1 MSKRALIS
9 VSDKSGLVEFAEVL
23 VRHGYEIVSTG
34 GTMKALA
41 TQGIPV
47 TSLSDVTGH
56 PEILD
61 GRVKTLHPAIFAG
74 ILARDTDE
82 HLQTVAKMGYK
93 LFDLVCVNLY
103 PFVQA
108 SRKPGISDA
117 DLIEEIDIGGP
128 SLLRAA
134 AKNHARVAVVSD
146 PADYADVIA
155 SLEAHKG
162 QLGVDLK
169 ARLAIRTLYRTAAYD
184 AQIAQ
189 TLAARAEQPVHDLRQ
204 VAFGYEHAYSLRY
217 GENPHQLAAAF
228 IDPLASHSLLAAAKL
243 QGKALSYNNL
253 LDTDAALRILL
264 DTQGPCC
271 VIVKHNTPCGA
282 ALAPT
287 IEAAYDA
294 ALASDPKSAFGG
306 IVALSEPVDEKL
318 AKKLSE
324 IFLEVIVAPE
334 FAPAARE
341 LLQSK
346 KNVRLLELKEWR
358 ELKPPRIEARA
369 ILGGVV
375 VQTPDT
381 AVRFEPKQASTRAP
395 SAGEQ
400 KALLFAWAVCRG
412 VKSNAIVLARA
423 DGDVVATVG
432 ISGGQTSRVDAVEMA
447 IKKAGDRAKGS
458 VLASDAFF
466 PFSDNVELAHA
477 AGVAAV
483 MQPGGSVKDEKVIS
497 AVNKFGMAMQLT
509 GVRHFRH

>member
-1 MSKRALIS
+1 MAKRALIS
-9 VSDKSGLVEFAEVL
+9 VSDKTGLVDFAEVL
-23 VRHGYEIVSTG
+23 LRHGYQIVSTG

-41 TQGIPV
+41 AQGLAV
-47 TSLSDVTGH
+47 TSLSDVTKH

-74 ILARDTDE
+74 ILARDIPE
-82 HLQTVAKMGYK
+82 HIETIQKLGYD

-103 PFVQA
+103 PFVKA
-108 SRKPGISDA
+108 SRKAGIKD
-117 DLIEEIDIGGP
+117 DELIEEIDIGGP

-134 AKNHARVAVVSD
+134 CKNHARVTVVSD
-146 PADYADVIA
+146 PIDYADVIA
-155 SLEAHKG
+155 GLEAHKG
-162 QLGVDLK
+162 QLSADLR

-204 VAFGYEHAYSLRY
+204 VAFGYDHAYSLRY
-217 GENPHQLAAAF
+217 GENPHQTAAAF
-228 IDPLASHSLLAAAKL
+228 IDPLASHSLLEAAKL

-264 DTQGPCC
+264 DTEGASC

-282 ALAPT
+282 AT
-287 IEAAYDA
+287 AATLEKAYTQ
-294 ALASDPKSAFGG
+294 ALGSDPKSAFGG
-306 IVALSEPVDEKL
+306 IVALSQPVDEAL
-318 AKKLSE
+318 AKRLSE

-358 ELKPPRIEARA
+358 QLAPARIEARM
-369 ILGGVV
+369 ILGGAL
-375 VQTPDT
+375 VQTPDS
-381 AVRFEPKQASTRAP
+381 AVRFEPKLVSTRAP
-395 SAGEQ
+395 TPAEQ
-400 KALLFAWAVCRG
+400 KALTFAWTVCRG
-412 VKSNAIVLARA
+412 VKSNAIVLARE
-423 DGDVVATVG
+423 GEGTISTVG

-447 IKKAGDRAKGS
+447 IKKAGDRAKGA

-466 PFSDNVELAHA
+466 PFADNVEIAHA
-477 AGVAAV
+477 AGISAV
-483 MQPGGSVKDEKVIS
+483 IQPGGSVKDDEVIQ
-497 AVNKFGMAMQLT
+497 AVNRAGMAMQFT

>member
-1 MSKRALIS
+1 MAKRALIS
-9 VSDKSGLVEFAEVL
+9 VSDKTGLVDFAEVL
-23 VRHGYEIVSTG
+23 IRHGYEIVSTG
-34 GTMKALA
+34 GTMKALV
-41 TQGIPV
+41 TQGLTV

-74 ILARDTDE
+74 ILARDTEE
-82 HLQTVAKMGYK
+82 HLETIAKMGYK

-103 PFVQA
+103 PFVKA
-108 SRKPGISDA
+108 SRKAGIKDEE
-117 DLIEEIDIGGP
+117 LIEEIDIGGP

-146 PADYADVIA
+146 PADYADVTA
-155 SLEAHKG
+155 GLEAHKG
-162 QLGVDLK
+162 HLAADLK

-217 GENPHQLAAAF
+217 GENPHQTAAAF
-228 IDPLASHSLLAAAKL
+228 VDPLASHSLLEAAKL

-264 DTQGPCC
+264 DTQGASC

-282 ALAPT
+282 ATAGTL
-287 IEAAYDA
+287 EQAYLQ

-306 IVALSEPVDEKL
+306 IVALSQPVDEAL
-318 AKKLSE
+318 ARRLSE

-346 KNVRLLELKEWR
+346 KNVRLLELKDWR
-358 ELKPPRIEARA
+358 ALQPSRIEARM
-369 ILGGVV
+369 ILGGAL
-375 VQTPDT
+375 VQTPDA
-381 AVRFEPKQASTRAP
+381 AVHFEPKTVSARAP
-395 SAGEQ
+395 SAAEQ
-400 KALLFAWAVCRG
+400 KALMFGWTVCRG
-412 VKSNAIVLARA
+412 VKSNAIVLAKE
-423 DGDVVATVG
+423 GEGVIATVG

-447 IKKAGDRAKGS
+447 IKKAGDRARGS

-466 PFSDNVELAHA
+466 PFADNVELAQA
-477 AGVAAV
+477 AGVTAV
-483 MQPGGSVKDEKVIS
+483 IQPGGSVKDDEVI
-497 AVNKFGMAMQLT
+497 AAIDRFGMAMQLT